1 MSDNE
6 QAVESLLTYR
16 RDAVAA
22 ILMNLYLLAG
32 ALRGDQK
39 VPVSIACLV
48 IYLNLFAP
56 VRPNFPCSWP
66 TLSATLFQNKHE
78 LRRLVPIKTS
88 AT

>member
-56 VRPNFPCSWP
+56 TDVLLPLL
-66 TLSATLFQNKHE
+66 TL
-78 LRRLVPIKTS
+78 VYPY
-88 AT
+88 